1 MFDESG
7 SGNKPDFRFAGNL
20 TCDEPAPRITAT
32 KTRIAYLLFDG
43 PEEHLPAKRKVTQL
57 VKDSGLEGAFSHTL
71 VYAGWETD
79 EIIGKTSD
87 WLTHN
92 NTDLRLVD
100 TKQY

>member
-87 WLTHN
+87 WLTLFN
-92 NTDLRLVD
+92 SYL
-100 TKQY
+100 